1 MTAQLSQVTQWFD
14 SYKGTVNKSLH
25 DSAKPWTKIFDLV
38 EQRTGVDRVK
48 IFFEAKLRSELM
60 AFEALEAKLIEI
72 FNENPIVRYGAASF
86 CALYLIFGYGAQ
98 LLCNIIGVLYPA
110 YVSIHAI
117 ESSTKQDDT
126 KWLTYWVTFGIFTV
140 IEFFSHVLTHVIPFY
155 WLLKCAFLIWC
166 MLPMENNGSVIIYHK
181 LLRPY
186 FLKHHASVDKIIDD
200 GMRKAGNVL
209 NKSD

>member
-1 MTAQLSQVTQWFD
+1 MTAQLSQVTQWFE

-48 IFFEAKLRSELM
+48 IFF
-60 AFEALEAKLIEI
+60 
-72 FNENPIVRYGAASF
+72 GAASF